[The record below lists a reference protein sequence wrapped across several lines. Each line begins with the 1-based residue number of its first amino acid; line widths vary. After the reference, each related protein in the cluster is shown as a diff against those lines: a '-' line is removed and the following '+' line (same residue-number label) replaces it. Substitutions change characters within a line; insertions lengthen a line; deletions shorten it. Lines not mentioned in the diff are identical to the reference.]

1 MGYRDETKV
10 VQIGKRQIGG
20 GKPILIQSMCN
31 TKTEDVKATVEQ
43 ILALEHA
50 GCDIIRVAVPTM
62 EAAAALTEIKRQIHI
77 PLVADIHFDYRLAI
91 AAIECGADKIRINPG
106 NIGSRER
113 IQAVV
118 DKAKEYGVPIRVG
131 VNSGSLEKP
140 LVEKYGGVTA
150 EGLVESALDKVAL
163 IEQMGYDNLVISI
176 KSSDVM
182 MCVKAHELI
191 AKKTHYP
198 LHVGITEA
206 GTVIAGNIKSAV
218 GLGLILSQGIGDTIR
233 VSLTGSPLEEIKSA
247 KLILKTLGLRRGGVE
262 VVSCPTCGRTQID
275 LISLA
280 NQVETLVQ
288 GYPLDIKVAV
298 MGCVVNGPGEAK
310 EADLGVAGG
319 IGEGLLIRKGEIM
332 KKLPESE
339 LLPALKAELDRM
351 VEEKKA
357 KE

>member
-20 GKPILIQSMCN
+20 GNPILIQSMCN

-319 IGEGLLIRKGEIM
+319 IGEGLLIRKGKIV

>member
-20 GKPILIQSMCN
+20 GNPILIQSMCN

-198 LHVGITEA
+198 LHIGITEA

-275 LISLA
+275 LIGLA

-319 IGEGLLIRKGEIM
+319 IGEGLLIRKGEIV

-351 VEEKKA
+351 VEDKKA